1 MQIRVLGCSGAIG
14 GSARTTSFL
23 VDDDVLVDV
32 GTGTSD
38 LTLEEMGAIDHIFLT
53 HSHLDHIAHLPL
65 LMDSVAHDR
74 DKPIVVHARPETI
87 KALREHIFNWQ
98 IWPDFTAVPTPEQP
112 FVVLEEMTPGST
124 VELNG
129 RRFRSVEA
137 EHTVPAVGY
146 LITGDNGSLIFSGD
160 TTVNDGFWQAANSCA
175 DLRYVVVETTFV
187 DAERELTDLAKH
199 LCPQLVAS
207 ELSKLTVDA
216 EVYITHL
223 MPGQGDTIMRE
234 IGEHFDGSGPAA
246 LERGH
251 VFSL

>member
-38 LTLEEMGAIDHIFLT
+38 LTLEEMSAIDHIFLT

-65 LMDSVAHDR
+65 LMDSVAHNR

-87 KALREHIFNWQ
+87 KALREHVFNWQ

-112 FVVLEEMTPGST
+112 FAILEEMTPGST
-124 VELNG
+124 VVLNG
-129 RRFRSVEA
+129 RRFRSVDA

-160 TTVNDGFWQAANSCA
+160 TTVNDRFWEVANNCE

-187 DAERELTDLAKH
+187 DAERDLSELAKH

-207 ELSKLTVDA
+207 ELAKLHVDA
-216 EVYITHL
+216 DVYITHL
-223 MPGQGDTIMRE
+223 MPGQGDAIMRE
-234 IGEHFDGSGPAA
+234 IAQHFGGKGPVA